1 MLAFRKALGI
11 LVSLLALAGLLVTG
25 VLASH
30 RIDQR
35 PRTDDAYL
43 QADLVHMAPDV
54 SGRIVELDVRDNQ
67 AVRKGDVL
75 FRIDPEPYR
84 MRVDQARAAVRGLEA
99 KLALTA
105 DQVAAQTSKAGAAER
120 GIGSAEA
127 QRALASSTLARMEP
141 LLGHGFVTAQQV
153 DQARTAQ
160 RTAQI
165 ALQQAQLQAD
175 EARQAITNTKP
186 TEAEL
191 EGARATLA
199 LAERDL
205 NKTVVRAPC
214 DGRITAL
221 DIAAG
226 EFAATG
232 HPLFTIIDTEH
243 WYAIG
248 NFRETDLAGMEPGQ
262 RAIVYVM
269 AQPSRPL
276 RGQVDSL
283 GWGVASDVSATIGG
297 LPHVERTL
305 NWVRIAARFPVR
317 ILLDAP
323 PDDLMRFG
331 ATAVVVIDK

>member
-1 MLAFRKALGI
+1 MLAIRKALGV
-11 LVSLLALAGLLVTG
+11 LVSLIALAGVIATV
-25 VLASH
+25 VLATR
-30 RIDQR
+30 RIDLR

-67 AVRKGDVL
+67 KVHKGEVL
-75 FRIDPEPYR
+75 FRIDPDPYR
-84 MRVDQARAAVRGLEA
+84 MRVDQARAAVQGLEA

-105 DQVAAQTSKAGAAER
+105 DQVASQTSKADAAER
-120 GIGSAEA
+120 GIGSADA
-127 QRALASSTLARMEP
+127 QRALASSTLGRMEP
-141 LLGHGFVTAQQV
+141 LLGRGFVTAQQV

-165 ALQQAQLQAD
+165 ALQQARLQAD
-175 EARQAITNTKP
+175 EARQAIINTKP

-248 NFRETDLAGMEPGQ
+248 NFRETDLAGIEPGQ
-262 RAIVYVM
+262 RATVYVM
-269 AQPSRPL
+269 AQPSRPVP
-276 RGQVDSL
+276 GKVDSL
-283 GWGVASDVSATIGG
+283 GWGVASDVSATFGG

-317 ILLDAP
+317 VLLDAP
-323 PDDLMRFG
+323 PDNLMRYG
-331 ATAVVVIDK
+331 ATAVIVIDK

>member
-1 MLAFRKALGI
+1 MMAFRKALGI

-25 VLASH
+25 VLTTR

-54 SGRIVELDVRDNQ
+54 SGRIVEVDVRDNQ

-75 FRIDPEPYR
+75 FRIDPDPYR
-84 MRVDQARAAVRGLEA
+84 MRVDQARAAVQGLEA

-105 DQVAAQTSKAGAAER
+105 DQVASQTSKADAATS

-127 QRALASSTLARMEP
+127 QRSLASSTLRRLEP
-141 LLGHGFVTAQQV
+141 LLGRGFVTAQQV

-165 ALQQAQLQAD
+165 ALQQARLQAD
-175 EARQAITNTKP
+175 EARQAIINTKP

-191 EGARATLA
+191 EGGRATLA

-205 NKTVVRAPC
+205 NKTGAHAPC

-221 DIAAG
+221 GIAAG
-226 EFAATG
+226 EFAVAD
-232 HPLFTIIDTEH
+232 HPVHD
-243 WYAIG
+243 Y
-248 NFRETDLAGMEPGQ
+248 RY
-262 RAIVYVM
+262 RALVCDW
-269 AQPSRPL
+269 Q
-276 RGQVDSL
+276 
-283 GWGVASDVSATIGG
+283 
-297 LPHVERTL
+297 
-305 NWVRIAARFPVR
+305 FPR
-317 ILLDAP
+317 D
-323 PDDLMRFG
+323 
-331 ATAVVVIDK
+331 

>member
-1 MLAFRKALGI
+1 MLAVRRALGV
-11 LVSLLALAGLLVTG
+11 LVSVLALAGVLVTG
-25 VLASH
+25 VLAIR

-43 QADLVHMAPDV
+43 QADLVHLAPDV
-54 SGRIVELDVRDNQ
+54 SGRIIELDVRDNEK
-67 AVRKGDVL
+67 VHKGDVL

-127 QRALASSTLARMEP
+127 QRALASSTLGRLEP
-141 LLGHGFVTAQQV
+141 LLGRGFVTAQQV

-165 ALQQAQLQAD
+165 ALRQAQLQAD

-221 DIAAG
+221 EIAAG

-248 NFRETDLAGMEPGQ
+248 NFRETELAGMETGQ
-262 RAIVYVM
+262 RATVYVL
-269 AQPSRPL
+269 AQPSRPM
-276 RGQVDSL
+276 RGKVDSL

-317 ILLDAP
+317 ILLDTP
-323 PDDLMRFG
+323 PDDLMRYG
-331 ATAVVVIDK
+331 ATAVIVIDK

>member
-11 LVSLLALAGLLVTG
+11 LVSLLALAGLLVTV
-25 VLASH
+25 VLATR

-127 QRALASSTLARMEP
+127 QRSLASSTLGRLQP
-141 LLGHGFVTAQQV
+141 LLGQGFVTAQQV
-153 DQARTAQ
+153 DQA
-160 RTAQI
+160 
-165 ALQQAQLQAD
+165 
-175 EARQAITNTKP
+175 
-186 TEAEL
+186 
-191 EGARATLA
+191 
-199 LAERDL
+199 
-205 NKTVVRAPC
+205 
-214 DGRITAL
+214 
-221 DIAAG
+221 
-226 EFAATG
+226 
-232 HPLFTIIDTEH
+232 
-243 WYAIG
+243 
-248 NFRETDLAGMEPGQ
+248 GMAPGQ
-262 RAIVYVM
+262 RATVYVM
-269 AQPSRPL
+269 AQPSRAL

>member
-1 MLAFRKALGI
+1 MLAIRKALGL

-25 VLASH
+25 VLASR
-30 RIDQR
+30 RIVQR

-67 AVRKGDVL
+67 AVHKGDVL
-75 FRIDPEPYR
+75 FWIDPEPYQ
-84 MRVDQARAAVRGLEA
+84 MRVNQARATVRSLEA
-99 KLALTA
+99 SLALTV
-105 DQVAAQTSKAGAAER
+105 DQVASQTSKADAAASA
-120 GIGSAEA
+120 ITSAEA
-127 QRALASSTLARMEP
+127 QRALATSTLARIQP
-141 LLGHGFVTAQQV
+141 LLGRGFVTAQQV
-153 DQARTAQ
+153 DQARTAL
-160 RTAQI
+160 RTAQV
-165 ALQQAQLQAD
+165 ALEQARLQAD
-175 EARQAITNTKP
+175 EARQAIINTKP

-205 NKTVVRAPC
+205 KKTVVRSPC

-248 NFRETDLAGMEPGQ
+248 NFRETDLAGIRPGQ
-262 RAIVYVM
+262 RATVYVM
-269 AQPSRPL
+269 SQPSLGL
-276 RGQVDSL
+276 RGQVESL
-283 GWGVASDVSATIGG
+283 GWGVASNVSATFGG
-297 LPHVERTL
+297 LPHVESTL

-317 ILLDAP
+317 VLLDAP
-323 PDDLMRFG
+323 PDDLMRYG
-331 ATAVVVIDK
+331 ASAVIVIEK

>member
-1 MLAFRKALGI
+1 MPAARKVLGV
-11 LVSLLALAGLLVTG
+11 LVSLIALVGVLVTV
-25 VLASH
+25 VLATR

-67 AVRKGDVL
+67 AVRRGDVL
-75 FRIDPEPYR
+75 FRVDPDPYR

-127 QRALASSTLARMEP
+127 QRALASSTLGRMEP
-141 LLGHGFVTAQQV
+141 LLGRGFVTAQQV

-186 TEAEL
+186 TDAEL
-191 EGARATLA
+191 EGARATPA
-199 LAERDL
+199 PPATGP
-205 NKTVVRAPC
+205 NKTGGRAP
-214 DGRITAL
+214 
-221 DIAAG
+221 
-226 EFAATG
+226 
-232 HPLFTIIDTEH
+232 P
-243 WYAIG
+243 
-248 NFRETDLAGMEPGQ
+248 
-262 RAIVYVM
+262 
-269 AQPSRPL
+269 
-276 RGQVDSL
+276 
-283 GWGVASDVSATIGG
+283 
-297 LPHVERTL
+297 
-305 NWVRIAARFPVR
+305 
-317 ILLDAP
+317 
-323 PDDLMRFG
+323 
-331 ATAVVVIDK
+331 